1 MGRSAV
7 MSTVDGSASRDILMC
22 QQLGIDTMH
31 IVSKSQQEMVSRGI
45 KHSIKVLEKVIV
57 KDIRIKP

>member
-1 MGRSAV
+1 MSAV
-7 MSTVDGSASRDILMC
+7 PGAPEIFMC
-22 QQLGIDTMH
+22 QQLAIDTMH

>member
-1 MGRSAV
+1 MGQSVV
-7 MSTVDGSASRDILMC
+7 MSTVDGSASGEILMC

-31 IVSKSQQEMVSRGI
+31 IVSKNQQEMVSRGI

>member
-22 QQLGIDTMH
+22 QQLAIDTMH
-31 IVSKSQQEMVSRGI
+31 IVFKNQQERVSRGI

>member
-1 MGRSAV
+1 MLSALAGAPV
-7 MSTVDGSASRDILMC
+7 VVC
-22 QQLGIDTMH
+22 QQLRTDTMH

>member
-1 MGRSAV
+1 MSAV
-7 MSTVDGSASRDILMC
+7 AGAPEIFMC
-22 QQLGIDTMH
+22 QQLAIDTMH
-31 IVSKSQQEMVSRGI
+31 IVFKNQQERVSRGI